1 MPNDQQVKI
10 YCDGLATCPGCTTPL
25 TLWHQLMDG
34 KDSQQE
40 VTDMPT
46 NSSSSNNSLSQPPS
60 SLVMSNHLL
69 YINCLTTRPGSFIY
83 TAYLSFNILL
93 FPLWI
98 LILYH
103 GLQQWWRKRCTSS
116 AVVMSHSDSFT
127 YHVVIM
133 ELICN
138 LGSIFTIYGI
148 NSYDSSVMFWG
159 LPLITFTWL
168 GETFFHILTSVERYL
183 AVVYPIT
190 YVSLKYER
198 GVRIRNICIGC
209 IWLLCCVGA
218 GLTEIVDLL
227 VNLMFSLVVLCFIIN
242 SFCSLSVLYILICP
256 GPGEQGANRER
267 SVKLR
272 AFYTIV
278 AILGA
283 QVARFVGGLAWG
295 VANMSGGV
303 NACIINV
310 SNMWFNVPSTLVL
323 PLLFLYREG
332 KFLCCKNN
340 SQ

>member
-1 MPNDQQVKI
+1 M
-10 YCDGLATCPGCTTPL
+10 L
-25 TLWHQLMDG
+25 
-34 KDSQQE
+34 
-40 VTDMPT
+40 T

-69 YINCLTTRPGSFIY
+69 YINCLTTRPGCFIF
-83 TAYLSFNILL
+83 TAYLPFNILL
-93 FPLWI
+93 FPLCI

-116 AVVMSHSDSFT
+116 GVAMSHSDSFT

-138 LGSIFTIYGI
+138 LGSVFTIYGI
-148 NSYDSSVMFWG
+148 YSRDSSVIIVGSYLFN
-159 LPLITFTWL
+159 FTWL

-209 IWLLCCVGA
+209 IWLLCSVGTA
-218 GLTEIVDLL
+218 L
-227 VNLMFSLVVLCFIIN
+227 VLNMDFVLNMMFSLVVLCFIIN
-242 SFCSLSVLYILICP
+242 SFCSLSVLYILIRP
-256 GPGEQGANRER
+256 GPGEQGTNRER

-272 AFYTIV
+272 AFYTIL

-283 QVARFVGGLAWG
+283 QVVRFVGGLAWG
-295 VANMSGGV
+295 VVNMSGGA
-303 NACIINV
+303 NACVIDL
-310 SNMWFNVPSTLVL
+310 SDLLFNVPSSLVL

-332 KFLCCKNN
+332 KFLCCKDN